1 MFLLSTNFCY
11 EVSVSIEEFIR
22 AGVPSCSHPLFH
34 VLVLLSEVQLQ
45 WGLCSFPRFPLL
57 LFLSP
62 PFVAACSPVIQA
74 QSRAPALKHFS
85 LRQ

>member
-57 LFLSP
+57 LFLIVQVSAAGTSGPQGSTSP
-62 PFVAACSPVIQA
+62 CTE
-74 QSRAPALKHFS
+74 QSRS
-85 LRQ
+85 